1 MAIVSATSVKA
12 YVLGDYRWT
21 SATTTFNVDMPG
33 ADGLWNTAFESAM
46 ARWNA
51 ATIFE
56 FRIKHDTFESPCD
69 GLPTRTTG
77 GDSENGVAF
86 VSDVCGEAFGE
97 NTLAV
102 ESSWSQG
109 TRTIQS
115 NIHFNDT
122 YSWNVY
128 DGPYQT
134 GSRTGIVDFRR
145 VAVHELGHALGLNHE
160 DDVPAIMVT
169 SISRGDTIVA
179 PQADDIAGVA
189 ALYGTGT
196 SRAPTAPHLLI
207 PANNARDVSLTT
219 TLSWSRVTNADSYDV
234 YFGTSNNPFGNNLRL
249 VRNTTGTTYRP
260 SSLAPNTTYHW
271 AIVAKNTDGTARS
284 ETFRFTTVAE
294 QEPPITF
301 EYRYVFPQFVFG
313 GGWGSTLAV
322 WAIGAGPTTCRLTGG
337 GRVLPRW
344 QDISSSDG
352 REVMLNLD
360 EGHSQTLWTGDTGSL
375 SSGLALLECNDG
387 VKTHVLISLASEEAT
402 ISEALVE
409 PSEPARQVFFLAD
422 HRGGKRFGVALANPS
437 DQTIEVMARINGLA
451 EGAETEVEISIPPQE
466 AKTFFLDELYD
477 IPEDHY
483 GWASMWSNDG
493 RSLYAIGLRFTG
505 QVFTTIPAW

>member
-1 MAIVSATSVKA
+1 MSK
-12 YVLGDYRWT
+12 R
-21 SATTTFNVDMPG
+21 
-33 ADGLWNTAFESAM
+33 
-46 ARWNA
+46 A
-51 ATIFE
+51 ATIFD
-56 FRIKHDTFESPCD
+56 FRIRRNTYEDPCD
-69 GLPTRTTG
+69 AP
-77 GDSENGVAF
+77 DSENGVGFAA
-86 VSDVCGEAFGE
+86 DLCGEEDFGE
-97 NTLAV
+97 NTLATT
-102 ESSWSQG
+102 SSWYRG
-109 TRTIQS
+109 EYRTES
-115 NIHFNDT
+115 NIIFNDK

-128 DGPYQT
+128 DGPYEIGQWA
-134 GSRTGIVDFRR
+134 GIEDFRR
-145 VAVHELGHALGLNHE
+145 IAVHELGHVIGLGHE
-160 DDVPAIMVT
+160 DDVTAIMT
-169 SISRGDTIVA
+169 SGVGRGDTIVV

-189 ALYGTGT
+189 ALYGQVT
-196 SRAPTAPHLLI
+196 SHAPTAPHLLI

-219 TLSWSRVTNADSYDV
+219 TLSWSRATNADSYDV
-234 YFGTSNNPFGNNLRL
+234 YFGTSSNPFGNNLSF

-301 EYRYVFPQFVFG
+301 EYKYVFPQFVFG
-313 GGWGSTLAV
+313 GGWGSTLTV
-322 WAIGAGPTTCRLTGG
+322 WAIGDGPTTCRLTGG

-409 PSEPARQVFFLAD
+409 PSEPARQVFFLTD

-437 DQTIEVMARINGLA
+437 DQTIEVMAGINGLA

-466 AKTFFLDELYD
+466 AKAFFMDELYD
-477 IPEDHY
+477 IPENHH
-483 GWASMWSNDG
+483 GWVSMWSNDG